1 MKCVKLH
8 LVVSSGIITPNL
20 ITLTIFLYA
29 ENQILSSF
37 SLIRRLQLINFLV
50 SMSSSILDSL

>member
-8 LVVSSGIITPNL
+8 LIVSSGIITLNI
-20 ITLTIFLYA
+20 ITLTIFHYA

-37 SLIRRLQLINFLV
+37 SLIRRLQLVNFLV
-50 SMSSSILDSL
+50 SMNSSIVESP